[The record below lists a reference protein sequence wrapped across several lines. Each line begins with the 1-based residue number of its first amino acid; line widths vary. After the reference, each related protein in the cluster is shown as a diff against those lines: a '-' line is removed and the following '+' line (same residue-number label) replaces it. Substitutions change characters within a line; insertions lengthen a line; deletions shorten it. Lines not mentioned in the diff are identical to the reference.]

1 MAGPGFSTDGA
12 MIPALLNARYGRRV
26 GDAITQ
32 VPDKETIVI
41 EREFTRQPGST
52 ADDRPPGWMR
62 TEPLSQKF
70 AVDGRRCVAEKD
82 S

>member
-41 EREFTRQPGST
+41 EREFTR
-52 ADDRPPGWMR
+52 PPGWMR

-70 AVDGRRCVAEKD
+70 AVDGRRCVAEKN